1 METTATTDER
11 SASSESQW
19 MERTDVEI
27 ASAALLQMA
36 SSPQSRDSPDLP
48 NREEMLRIIS
58 RYGPE
63 TSPPDLDLR
72 DVKPDECHVQYIF
85 KALNPTF
92 AKRFYR
98 TCDGKWVPHLGEHKE
113 RRYRLDNAICCTPRK
128 RRIPI
133 LVLPRK
139 GQRLRKSKGNS

>member
-11 SASSESQW
+11 SASFESQW
-19 MERTDVEI
+19 MERTDVEM

-36 SSPQSRDSPDLP
+36 SYPQSRDSPDLP
-48 NREEMLRIIS
+48 NREEMLCIIS
-58 RYGPE
+58 FYGPE
-63 TSPPDLDLR
+63 TVHQELDLR

-98 TCDGKWVPHLGEHKE
+98 TRNGKWVPHLGDDEE
-113 RRYRLDNAICCTPRK
+113 RSYRVENAI
-128 RRIPI
+128 
-133 LVLPRK
+133 
-139 GQRLRKSKGNS
+139 